1 MQDQL
6 LDMLMKED
14 EITWQTII
22 YDLIKSEKMNPW
34 DVDISLLT
42 KRYLE
47 TIRKL
52 HELNFFVSG
61 KVILASALLLR
72 IKSHKLLT
80 EDIVALDNLL
90 YPSSEEEFHEE
101 LDDLYD
107 NKNTNIPPLAI
118 KSPQARK
125 RKVTINDL
133 IAALEK
139 ALDVNERRV
148 LRHAERNRIPEN
160 LVIPQKPADIT
171 QIIKELYEKIKVV
184 FTKKEILTFSEL
196 VPSDRKEDKIATFI
210 PLLHLA
216 NQEKVDLNQ
225 QEHFGEIDIKLVN
238 V

>member
-125 RKVTINDL
+125 RKISVNDL
-133 IAALEK
+133 ITALQKALEVDK
-139 ALDVNERRV
+139 RRILRRARYENVNV
-148 LRHAERNRIPEN
+148 KIPERK
-160 LVIPQKPADIT
+160 IDIT
-171 QIIKELYEKIKVV
+171 KLIKDLY
-184 FTKKEILTFSEL
+184 
-196 VPSDRKEDKIATFI
+196 DKILNYFQSREIILFNDLLTSDKREEKLLTLV
-210 PLLHLA
+210 PLLHLDHQKKL
-216 NQEKVDLNQ
+216 NLDQKVP
-225 QEHFGEIDIKLVN
+225 FGDIEITRFKEQ
-238 V
+238 

>member
-125 RKVTINDL
+125 RKISVNDL
-133 IAALEK
+133 ITALQKALEVDK
-139 ALDVNERRV
+139 RRILRRARYENVNV
-148 LRHAERNRIPEN
+148 KIPERK
-160 LVIPQKPADIT
+160 IDIT
-171 QIIKELYEKIKVV
+171 KLIKDLY
-184 FTKKEILTFSEL
+184 
-196 VPSDRKEDKIATFI
+196 DKILNYFQNREIILFNDLLTSDKREEKLLTLV
-210 PLLHLA
+210 PLLHLDHQKKL
-216 NQEKVDLNQ
+216 NLDQKVP
-225 QEHFGEIDIKLVN
+225 FGDIEITRFKEQ
-238 V
+238 

>member
-125 RKVTINDL
+125 RTISVNDL
-133 IAALEK
+133 ITALQKALEVDK
-139 ALDVNERRV
+139 RRILRRARYENVNV
-148 LRHAERNRIPEN
+148 KIPERK
-160 LVIPQKPADIT
+160 IDIT
-171 QIIKELYEKIKVV
+171 KLIKDLY
-184 FTKKEILTFSEL
+184 
-196 VPSDRKEDKIATFI
+196 DKILNYFQSREIILFNDLLTSDKREEKLLTLV
-210 PLLHLA
+210 PLLHLDHQKKL
-216 NQEKVDLNQ
+216 NLDQKVP
-225 QEHFGEIDIKLVN
+225 FGDIEITRFKEQ
-238 V
+238 

>member
-1 MQDQL
+1 MKDQL

-125 RKVTINDL
+125 RKISVNDL
-133 IAALEK
+133 ITALQKALEVDK
-139 ALDVNERRV
+139 RRILRRARYENVNV
-148 LRHAERNRIPEN
+148 KIPERK
-160 LVIPQKPADIT
+160 IDIT
-171 QIIKELYEKIKVV
+171 KLIKDLY
-184 FTKKEILTFSEL
+184 
-196 VPSDRKEDKIATFI
+196 DKILNYFQSREIILFNDLLTSDKREEKLLTLV
-210 PLLHLA
+210 PLLHLDHQKKL
-216 NQEKVDLNQ
+216 NLDQKVP
-225 QEHFGEIDIKLVN
+225 FGDIEITRFKEQ
-238 V
+238 